1 MKGGGI
7 AAAENDF
14 IVIASGATEG
24 AVGVVICI
32 AVGLGALPLENLGII
47 SRTAIVQII
56 PRAAILRFIQ
66 TSAGAIA
73 SIGNPQFRG
82 ADGSY
87 VAATGDCLARRVG
100 GFDRHWQ
107 VESIDERDVIQ
118 VILTES
124 VLEQSRRVGSIPLT
138 V

>member
-32 AVGLGALPLENLGII
+32 AVGLGALPLEKLGII
-47 SRTAIVQII
+47 SRTAIVRII
-56 PRAAILRFIQ
+56 PRAAISRFFQI
-66 TSAGAIA
+66 SAGVLA
-73 SIGNPQFRG
+73 SIGNPEFRG
-82 ADGSY
+82 AAGSY

-100 GFDRHWQ
+100 GYDRHWQ
-107 VESIDERDVIQ
+107 VESIDERDVIGL
-118 VILTES
+118 IT
-124 VLEQSRRVGSIPLT
+124 VLGHRNRVFSQCISRT